1 MKSIK
6 AALLA
11 SKEETNITNTEK
23 RFSKPLPIKPLPTP
37 PTTLIIDD
45 TSRNHISK
53 LLNTWLRD
61 LKIPIK
67 PWADVLNK
75 ISIDLYQKSLS
86 SIGENKQICI
96 ETLSVNAPK
105 DSKFLMNVIHGI
117 PINDGNKSVSFI
129 QHIIILFYTT

>member
-1 MKSIK
+1 MKDIK
-6 AALLA
+6 VAFLA
-11 SKEETNITNTEK
+11 PKEETNIINTEK
-23 RFSKPLPIKPLPTP
+23 RFSKPLPIKPLPTS

-53 LLNTWLRD
+53 LLNTWLND

-75 ISIDLYQKSLS
+75 ISIDLYQKSLNNT
-86 SIGENKQICI
+86 GENKQICI

-105 DSKFLMNVIHGI
+105 DSKFLMNVMHGM
-117 PINDGNKSVSFI
+117 PINDGNE
-129 QHIIILFYTT
+129 IISSCNM